1 MLFQGKLLW
10 NTFEFVKG
18 IHSHKKS
25 KVDIKFKKFSEIKE
39 YIAEKIWS
47 RLFSRCSGTILSLVL
62 VESFFKQ
69 VFFKG
74 KMFQPKK
81 SRETFCLGSLQL

>member
-1 MLFQGKLLW
+1 MLFQGKLMW

-39 YIAEKIWS
+39 YIAEKI
-47 RLFSRCSGTILSLVL
+47 
-62 VESFFKQ
+62 
-69 VFFKG
+69 
-74 KMFQPKK
+74 
-81 SRETFCLGSLQL
+81 